1 MPRPEKVQAV
11 AEIKERLEQAQA
23 VFLAE
28 YAGLSVK
35 EQQTLRRGLRE
46 GGAEFKVL
54 KMTLARRAAAE
65 LELAELDELL
75 LGPTGIAF
83 AEGDPVTAAKAL
95 KEFAKEND
103 ALTVKGGLLGR
114 DFLSPERIS
123 ELADI
128 ESREV
133 LLAKIAGLM
142 KAPMAN
148 LAGLLAAMP
157 RNMASAIQQLVDKK
171 QEAGDDSLVAAA
183 AAEASDEA
191 PEAEAEAATEEAAA
205 KADQEDTT
213 DEAVAAAED
222 STESDD
228 DSTESEE
235 QAEEAAKAEDSA
247 ASDEAEDDG
256 DDAKSDDDDDDE
268 EDPADEAEEA

>member
-28 YAGLSVK
+28 YAVLTVK

-46 GGAEFKVL
+46 GGAEFKVV

-65 LELAELDELL
+65 LEIAELDELL

-95 KEFAKEND
+95 KDFAREND
-103 ALTVKGGLLGR
+103 AFTVKGGLLGR

-133 LLAKIAGLM
+133 LLAKLAGLM
-142 KAPMAN
+142 QAPMAN

-157 RNMASAIQQLVDKK
+157 RNMAYAMQQLVEKK
-171 QEAGDDSLVAAA
+171 EEAGDDAPAP
-183 AAEASDEA
+183 EKA
-191 PEAEAEAATEEAAA
+191 PEAEAEAATEDAAPG
-205 KADQEDTT
+205 DEEETG
-213 DEAVAAAED
+213 EAVA
-222 STESDD
+222 SDAGASEQEAGETPEASVD
-228 DSTESEE
+228 ESTESEDE
-235 QAEEAAKAEDSA
+235 VDDVVEATPEDSA
-247 ASDEAEDDG
+247 DSEDDEGDG
-256 DDAKSDDDDDDE
+256 DDAKSVDQ
-268 EDPADEAEEA
+268 DPAEEAEEE